1 MTAILFSMARWSLFF
16 LLLIPT
22 LAVAQS
28 GLPKDFDQYVAHV
41 LKTFEVP
48 GVSIAVVQ
56 DGKVLL
62 AKGYG
67 VKKMGTNA
75 PIDEHS
81 LFAIASNTKL
91 FTATALCMLAEEGR
105 LTLDDPVIDHLP
117 YFRMSDPW
125 ITSEIT
131 IRDILVH
138 NSGIPAYGG
147 DVLIFP
153 PSAYTRK
160 ELIEKVELLPI
171 VRGFRSS
178 YAYDNILYLVA
189 GEIVKQVS
197 GMEWEDYIRT
207 RIFERLGMNGSI
219 ANFSKL
225 KSSTNVSGAHTRV
238 HGIVEPVEFAFDQAI
253 GDAGDP
259 AGGIGSNAVDMAKW
273 LLTQLDSG
281 RIPNQQERIFT
292 PNTTNELWKMVVPMG
307 YEKVPEWLKPAQTDF
322 RGYALG
328 LRSYNYGK
336 YKVLGHGGKLD
347 GFVSQVAMVPQLR
360 LGIAVLTNQESTG
373 AYWSIIYKLFDHFM
387 KNPTFDWVAGY
398 RRQLDLSLADQRM
411 AYEKALVLPTPSTK
425 PSLAK
430 RQYLGTYRDKFYGDL
445 RIEEEGDRWVLR
457 FAHTP
462 QLVADLLHHQY
473 DSYVAHFRNRDLKAD
488 AYVNFSLDETGRVSQ
503 LTLKVIDPDCD
514 LSFDGLVFTP
524 LKK

>member
-1 MTAILFSMARWSLFF
+1 MFRRLIF
-16 LLLIPT
+16 LGCFLPSFCF
-22 LAVAQS
+22 AQT

-56 DGKVLL
+56 NGKVIL

-67 VKKMGTNA
+67 VKKMGSSEA
-75 PIDEHS
+75 IDEHS

-91 FTATALCMLAEEGR
+91 FTATALCMLAEEGK
-105 LTLDDPVIDHLP
+105 LKLDDPVVDHLP

-153 PSAYTRK
+153 PSSYSRK

-197 GMEWEDYIRT
+197 GMEWEEYIRT
-207 RIFERLGMNGSI
+207 RIFQPAGMNESV
-219 ANFSKL
+219 AQFSKL
-225 KSSTNVSGAHTRV
+225 KSATNVSGAHTRV
-238 HGIVEPVEFAFDQAI
+238 HGKVEPVELAFEQAI

-281 RIPNQQERIFT
+281 RTPDQHSRIFS
-292 PNTTNELWKMVVPMG
+292 PNTTNELWRMVVPMG
-307 YEKVPEWLKPAQTDF
+307 YDKVPDWLKPSQTDF

-328 LRSYNYGK
+328 IRSYNYGK

-347 GFVSQVAMVPQLR
+347 GFVSQVAMVPQLG

-373 AYWSIIYKLFDHFM
+373 AYWSIIYRLMDHFM
-387 KNPTFDWVAGY
+387 KNPNFDWVAGY
-398 RRQLDLSLADQRM
+398 RKQLDIALADQHLS
-411 AYEKALVLPTPSTK
+411 YEKALVLPTPGTK
-425 PSLAK
+425 PSLSK
-430 RQYLGTYRDKFYGDL
+430 QQYLGTYRDKFYGDL
-445 RIEEEGDRWVLR
+445 KIEEEGDKWVLR

-462 QLVADLLHHQY
+462 QLVADVVHHQY
-473 DSYVAHFRNRDLKAD
+473 DSYVAHFRNSDLKAD
-488 AYVNFSLDETGRVSQ
+488 AYVNFALDESGKISQ
-503 LTLKVIDPDCD
+503 VTLKVIDPDCD
-514 LSFDGLVFTP
+514 LSFEGLVFTP
-524 LKK
+524 TKK